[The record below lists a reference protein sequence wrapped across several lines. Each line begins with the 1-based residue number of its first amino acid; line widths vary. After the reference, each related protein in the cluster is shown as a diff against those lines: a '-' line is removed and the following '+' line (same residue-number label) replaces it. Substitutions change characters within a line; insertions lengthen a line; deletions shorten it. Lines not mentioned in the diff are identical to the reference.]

1 MNLTETE
8 ILTGIKDYFGV
19 YELVD
24 KQTFNKYGEK
34 CWQFIDI
41 RLLHTLLVIRDE
53 LDKPIT
59 INDWKWRE
67 NGFQQRGLRTNI
79 CSIVKKKTLNGSL
92 YLSAHTM
99 GKAID
104 FDVKGM
110 KADEVREWLIEN
122 EDLLPYKIR
131 LEHKINKTG
140 KTITW
145 VHMDVYY
152 LERNK
157 KLTLFNV

>member
-1 MNLTETE
+1 
-8 ILTGIKDYFGV
+8 
-19 YELVD
+19 
-24 KQTFNKYGEK
+24 
-34 CWQFIDI
+34 
-41 RLLHTLLVIRDE
+41 
-53 LDKPIT
+53 
-59 INDWKWRE
+59 
-67 NGFQQRGLRTNI
+67 
-79 CSIVKKKTLNGSL
+79 
-92 YLSAHTM
+92 M

-110 KADEVREWLIEN
+110 TADEVREWLIEN